1 MPYLLLILLNIL
13 LSISASSY
21 ASALTPEQAL
31 TADLNRQLPDYERV
45 EQSVNGSTFLLL
57 QRESMTSFTK
67 GTAVLVPD
75 WSQHAA
81 SPKHINHLR
90 QQLTDYGW
98 HTLAVMPPSYPE
110 HPLTEDSLQQ
120 YQLNLKGRMEAVQQ
134 LADQQPGV
142 SVVIAQGSSAAV
154 LNRLY
159 ADKQL
164 QEPAAF
170 IMLGAYLPD
179 QELNRQLAK
188 AVASHQIPTLDITHQ
203 YDNDNANSQLKL
215 RRQLAKKQLKAIYRQ
230 RQLIGSGYQYDEQE
244 WVLQEIYG
252 WLTSVGL

>member
-1 MPYLLLILLNIL
+1 MPYLITVL
-13 LSISASSY
+13 LSIIFSIPASSY
-21 ASALTPEQAL
+21 ANDLTPEQAL

-45 EQSVNGSTFLLL
+45 EQSVNGGTFLLL

-120 YQLNLKGRMEAVQQ
+120 YQLNLKERMEAAQQ

-188 AVASHQIPTLDITHQ
+188 AMASHQIPTLDITHQ
-203 YDNDNANSQLKL
+203 YDNGNTSSQLKL

-230 RQLIGSGYQYDEQE
+230 RQIIGSGYQNDEQE

>member
-1 MPYLLLILLNIL
+1 MPYLLVGLLIAIFGV
-13 LSISASSY
+13 AADSY

-31 TADLNRQLPDYERV
+31 TADLNRQLPAYEQT
-45 EQSVNGSTFLLL
+45 EQTVNGSTFLLL
-57 QRESMTSFTK
+57 QRENMTSFTK
-67 GTAVLVPD
+67 GTAILVPD

-81 SPKHINHLR
+81 SPKHIDHLR
-90 QQLTDYGW
+90 QQLNDYGW
-98 HTLAVMPPSYPE
+98 HTLAIMPPSYPE

-120 YQLNLKGRMEAVQQ
+120 YQLSLKARMETVQRT
-134 LADQQPGV
+134 AEQQPGV
-142 SVVIAQGSSAAV
+142 SIVIAQGSSAAV

-188 AVASHQIPTLDITHQ
+188 AMASHQIPTLDINHQ
-203 YDNDNANSQLKL
+203 YDNQYVSSQLKL
-215 RRQLAKKQLKAIYRQ
+215 RQQLAKKQLKAIYRQ
-230 RQLIGSGYQYDEQE
+230 RQIVGSGYHYDEQE